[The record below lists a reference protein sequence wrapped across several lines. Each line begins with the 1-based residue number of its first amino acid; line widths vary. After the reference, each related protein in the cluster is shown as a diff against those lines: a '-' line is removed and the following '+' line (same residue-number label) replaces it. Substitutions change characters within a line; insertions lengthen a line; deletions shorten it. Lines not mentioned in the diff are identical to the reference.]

1 MANICDNDFRI
12 TFEDE
17 ETGKKIEEK
26 LEKLFNETLDGEIT
40 YSDEGC
46 FEGWFSSKWDFP
58 EYIFEHFFEEFKDPT
73 IYMRCLSIEWGCS
86 YIALNIYEDGAW
98 RDEQSFDF

>member
-12 TFEDE
+12 TFENK
-17 ETGKKIEEK
+17 ETGKKLEEK
-26 LEKLFNETLDGEIT
+26 LEKLFDETLDGEIT

-46 FEGWFSSKWDFP
+46 IEGWFSSKQDFP
-58 EYIFEHFFEEFKDPT
+58 EYIFNNFFEGLEDPT

-86 YIALNIYEDGAW
+86 YVGLNIYDDGVW

>member
-26 LEKLFNETLDGEIT
+26 LEKLFKETLDGEIT

-46 FEGWFSSKWDFP
+46 IEGWFSSKWDFP
-58 EYIFEHFFEEFKDPT
+58 EYIFEHFFDEFKDPA

-86 YIALNIYEDGAW
+86 YVALNIYEDGTW